1 MVSSAARRLHEPGAI
16 TLKIPVLGS
25 TWFAITLLVLI
36 FLYSSIGSAVPPIRQ
51 GALAD
56 WVGWEALRFEI
67 SEMEWFS
74 SPIFVAMVGLFC
86 LSMAVATI
94 QRIPLNVIRL
104 GEWMVHFGILV
115 LVVGC
120 FIYFGRKI
128 EGDAVIFRRAALVS
142 MPGMTDPA
150 RMAVRPGATVSIAA
164 GGERY
169 QVSVSRIAPRY
180 EIPTGPDRGRQT
192 LAVWFAVQ
200 GRSAAGIRRFTRV
213 LLAGYPALTEDIEGA
228 AMPAG
233 PSGRG
238 LLDANLRI
246 DLDYEP
252 QDAFFLE
259 HTAALYARF
268 DPAGDWV
275 EMPIRKLPRY
285 YEHVSDSDD
294 VWPSDDGPVPPRPIR
309 LDAAAP
315 RTAAGDEG
323 ATKGLKFHAVGYLPY
338 AQIESHYAPGG
349 TALNPVVRFSLTDG
363 RSRHSYELA
372 AFDPARNHVEFNE
385 SRFRMD
391 FRWAASAEE
400 RERLAAKHNPR
411 LEFRV
416 AGKDMPIELP
426 LAALLDRGPQPVPGT
441 DYRVTVGTSDVM
453 LDFPLMSETMRGR
466 TDDVV
471 VVSVEQGEKK
481 FRRIVFARH
490 PEQSRDLDAMHA
502 SATSPA
508 DAGLQIRFV
517 DPAPAGILL
526 IGGPTEQECE
536 LVMNSP
542 GGEQTRRPIPV
553 GATASPT
560 GDALPLTVDAL
571 ISRAVELTRP
581 ALVPRR
587 QRQPLQSVG
596 AAMSL
601 LAIEVD
607 DGVRT
612 QRVWL
617 PFNQYPFPDSTY
629 AYPERFQYGSYSP
642 RTVTLSDGRTIELM
656 YSRERR
662 YLPAAVALESFV
674 LETHPGGQRER
685 DFISRIR
692 FYEKDGWSPIREV
705 RSNQPAEYG
714 GLWFYQAEWDPK
726 NEAITVLGVG
736 NREGI
741 SVMLAGVLLS
751 IVGMVYSFYVKPFL
765 VRRRTECEAAG
776 GQTANPPGGAV
787 RGGFSGIR
795 NKRPA
800 TPSPASLIAWVA
812 VVIAAGAAS
821 RAHAR
826 QFAQDV
832 DLSRMRLIA
841 VQHDGRFKPFDTLAR
856 ETIQQITGD
865 SVFDGQDPVYT
876 YLDLMFRP
884 AAYGNRN
891 LILVKKARVREALI
905 KAAGSELSDAEA
917 SLIRKTRR
925 IPPRFLLLPA
935 VQQAIEAL
943 ESDTMNTGRDADLI
957 RAAQAYA
964 DPRNLRGFL
973 LIVPPP
979 GGTSH
984 SPWLGIEAITGASDA
999 PAGMDPAI
1007 RNRLASAWNQ
1017 LETAWSADDA
1027 RAANEAMNTLASG
1040 VARVEPSLYPPP
1052 SRLAMEHWYF
1062 RHHALNGVWFV
1073 YFAAF
1078 LSLLPAFLLSSR
1090 AAGRIGMLAF
1100 VVAFALQT
1108 VSIGVRWYVARR
1120 IPTANM
1126 FEAVTAAAWSG
1137 AAIALILEVWLRRRP
1152 VRNLFALGASF
1163 CGALALMCGYYMP
1176 GLLSANISNP
1186 MPILNTVW
1194 LKIHVTL
1201 ILISYVLIG
1210 VSFVTAALYL
1220 LLRVAA
1226 RFSGSPQP
1234 ARTRTAPN
1242 AGGGEA
1248 RNCRALSSA
1257 TAGETIALYDL
1268 VVGGSPETAAAAA
1281 PPRWSAVTVAGG
1293 ILSMLG
1299 CVLLAV
1305 LLRPEIVRTASGI
1318 TSATAGAAIGRALY
1332 ILLLAA
1338 TVLAGPAFALWLLS
1352 GTARIIFGRDAMPPQ
1367 TSRAPLAAVL
1377 DAATMLLIQLAF
1389 VTLWVGI
1396 ILGAA
1401 WADVSWGRPW
1411 GWDPKEVFA
1420 LNTWLIFVGLLHIR
1434 LNVRDKG
1441 LWTAVLAV
1449 AGFAVM
1455 MFNWVGVNYFIV
1467 GLHSYA

>member
-1 MVSSAARRLHEPGAI
+1 M
-16 TLKIPVLGS
+16 KIPVLGS
-25 TWFAITLLVLI
+25 TWFAITLLILI

-56 WVGWEALRFEI
+56 WVGWEALRFEM

-74 SPIFVAMVGLFC
+74 SPIFVAIVGLFC

-94 QRIPLNVIRL
+94 QRIPLSLTRL
-104 GEWMVHFGILV
+104 GEWVVHFGILV

-142 MPGMTDPA
+142 MPGMTGPA
-150 RMAVRPGATVSIAA
+150 RMAVRPGATVSVAA
-164 GGERY
+164 GGEHY

-180 EIPTGPDRGRQT
+180 EVPTGSDRGRQT

-200 GRSAAGIRRFTRV
+200 RRSAAGSRRFTRV
-213 LLAGYPALTEDIEGA
+213 LLAGYPALTEDIEGV
-228 AMPAG
+228 AMPAA

-238 LLDANLRI
+238 VLDANLRI

-259 HTAALYARF
+259 RTAALYARL

-275 EMPIRKLPRY
+275 EMPIHKLPRY
-285 YEHVSDSDD
+285 YEHVSDPDD
-294 VWPSDDGPVPPRPIR
+294 VWPTDDGPVPLRPIR
-309 LDAAAP
+309 LDAAGP
-315 RTAAGDEG
+315 RTAPNTENAM
-323 ATKGLKFHAVGYLPY
+323 KGLKFRAVGYLPY
-338 AQIESHYAPGG
+338 ARIESHYVPGG
-349 TALNPVVRFSLTDG
+349 AALNPVVRFSLSDG

-391 FRWAASAEE
+391 FRWATSAEE

-426 LAALLDRGPQPVPGT
+426 LAALLDKGPQPVPGT
-441 DYRVTVGTSDVM
+441 DYRVTAGTSDVM
-453 LDFPLMSETMRGR
+453 LNFPLMSEPMRGR
-466 TDDVV
+466 TDDVI

-490 PEQSRDLDAMHA
+490 PEQNRDLDAMHA
-502 SATSPA
+502 SATNRA
-508 DAGLQIRFV
+508 DSGLQIRFI
-517 DPAPAGILL
+517 DPAPAGVLL

-536 LVMNSP
+536 IVINSP
-542 GGEQTRRPIPV
+542 GGEQTRQPIPV
-553 GATASPT
+553 GATASAT
-560 GDALPLTVDAL
+560 GEALPLTVDAL
-571 ISRAVELTRP
+571 ISRAVEVTRP
-581 ALVPRR
+581 AIVPRR

-617 PFNQYPFPDSTY
+617 PYNRYPFPDPTY
-629 AYPERFQYGSYSP
+629 AYPERFQYGSYAP
-642 RTVTLSDGRTIELM
+642 RTVMLSDGRTVELM

-692 FYEKDGWSPIREV
+692 FYEKEGWSPIREV

-741 SVMLAGVLLS
+741 SVMLVGVLLS
-751 IVGMVYSFYVKPFL
+751 VAGMIYSFYVKPFL
-765 VRRRTECEAAG
+765 ARRRTEHEATAG
-776 GQTANPPGGAV
+776 GQTENPPDEAV
-787 RGGFSGIR
+787 RGDPSGIR
-795 NKRPA
+795 RKRPA
-800 TPSPASLIAWVA
+800 ASSPASLIAWVA
-812 VVIAAGAAS
+812 VAVAAGVTP

-865 SVFDGQDPVYT
+865 SVFDGQDAVYT

-891 LILVKKARVREALI
+891 LIFVKKARVREALI
-905 KAAGSELSDAEA
+905 KAAGNELSDAEA

-925 IPPRFLLLPA
+925 VSPRFLLLPA
-935 VQQAIEAL
+935 VQQAIETL

-957 RAAQAYA
+957 RTAQAYA

-984 SPWLGIEAITGASDA
+984 SPWLGIDAITGAPET
-999 PAGMDPAI
+999 PAGMTPAI
-1007 RNRLASAWNQ
+1007 RNLLASAWNR
-1017 LETAWSADDA
+1017 LETAWSSENAG
-1027 RAANEAMNTLASG
+1027 AANEAMNTLASEL
-1040 VARVEPSLYPPP
+1040 ARVEPSLYPPT

-1062 RHHALNGVWFV
+1062 RHHALNGVWVV
-1073 YFAAF
+1073 YLGAF
-1078 LSLLPAFLLSSR
+1078 LRLLPAFLLSSR

-1220 LLRVAA
+1220 LLRLAA
-1226 RFSGSPQP
+1226 RFSGSPRP
-1234 ARTRTAPN
+1234 ARTGTAPN
-1242 AGGGEA
+1242 GGGEA
-1248 RNCRALSSA
+1248 RIREAMLSA

-1268 VVGGSPETAAAAA
+1268 VAGGSPGATGAVA
-1281 PPRWSAVTVAGG
+1281 PPRWSAVTVAGA
-1293 ILSMLG
+1293 ILSLLG

-1318 TSATAGAAIGRALY
+1318 TSATTGAAIGRALY
-1332 ILLLAA
+1332 ILLLAT

-1367 TSRAPLAAVL
+1367 TSRAPLATVL